1 MSVAFQ
7 GLEDAIGVSV
17 VHPTWQK
24 TKPDDPSDEHTG
36 WTFASPDDPPFQS
49 PTGAHTL
56 PLQCKLPVPARSPAV
71 QWDFPLKDNATDQVR
86 ASSGSAL

>member
-1 MSVAFQ
+1 MCKVGDAGSVCGLHWCNVVTTGLIAQ

-24 TKPDDPSDEHTG
+24 TKPDDPSDEHYG

-49 PTGAHTL
+49 PNGTG
-56 PLQCKLPVPARSPAV
+56 PLSRNLYPRLIP
-71 QWDFPLKDNATDQVR
+71 
-86 ASSGSAL
+86 